1 MKDILEQI
9 HEVQLKSFC
18 QLETFRHN
26 DYLKILQTKRRGL
39 YWLWTNLTLEQLE
52 YNTLP
57 NSKKEVPI
65 SRLIE
70 HRKQLNNICKIE
82 TSNYLIVYNGIGGYN
97 KLPAKSGL
105 RERINQEV
113 IGNGETVGTLN
124 ILKNSDISKWA
135 VSYFDFDAPE
145 NAEIIKQLNSASPY
159 LEYAKDLEMLWRL
172 HYGTPI
178 LTRH

>member
-26 DYLKILQTKRRGL
+26 DYLKTLPTKRRGL
-39 YWLWTNLTLEQLE
+39 YWLWTNLSLEELE
-52 YNTLP
+52 RDTVP
-57 NSKKEVPI
+57 NSRREVPI
-65 SRLIE
+65 SRLIS
-70 HRKQLNNICKIE
+70 HRKELNSICKIE
-82 TSNYLIVYNGIGGYN
+82 SSNYVIVYNGIGGY
-97 KLPAKSGL
+97 KKSVSSGL
-105 RERINQEV
+105 RGRINQEI

-124 ILKNSDISKWA
+124 IIKNSDISRWA

-145 NAEIIKQLNSASPY
+145 NAKIIKQLNSASPY